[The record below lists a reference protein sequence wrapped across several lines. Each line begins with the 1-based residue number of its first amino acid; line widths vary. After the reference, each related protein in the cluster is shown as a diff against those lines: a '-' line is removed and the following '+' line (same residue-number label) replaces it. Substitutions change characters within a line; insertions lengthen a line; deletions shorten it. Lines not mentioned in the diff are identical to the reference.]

1 MPLGMPKLGHE
12 VEEGSALW
20 GIVWMSVEYNLH
32 NSLLSLLLLCVI
44 ENPRMGVEGYAER
57 GA

>member
-1 MPLGMPKLGHE
+1 M
-12 VEEGSALW
+12 
-20 GIVWMSVEYNLH
+20 WMSVEYDLH

-44 ENPRMGVEGYAER
+44 ENPRMGEEGYAER